1 MLKKN
6 YKDVEGKQAVLM
18 DGSQVEGVYIR
29 WLIDENV
36 GAKNFAMRR
45 IEIESDA
52 KVPLHNHPEDHEIY
66 ILSGMAKFY
75 NDVGQEEVVK
85 EGDIIYIPPNEK
97 HGIDNLSEENFAFLC
112 IIPYLKKEKVDVIK
126 RSSDKKST

>member
-6 YKDVEGKQAVLM
+6 YEDIDNKQAVLM
-18 DGSQVEGVYIR
+18 DGTNVKGVNIR
-29 WLIDENV
+29 WLIDENS

-45 IEIESDA
+45 IEIKPGAS
-52 KVPLHNHPEDHEIY
+52 VPLHNHPEDHEIY

-85 EGDIIYIPPNEK
+85 EGDTVYIPPNEK

-112 IIPYLKKEKVDVIK
+112 LIPYLKK
-126 RSSDKKST
+126 